1 MIDEAL
7 MRSLAFSAQDL
18 FTAAR
23 WLESCGRLGVGPDV
37 LDEAEGELIV
47 ARNAVEDAVAS
58 VLLMFGVHA
67 DVELHRIAP
76 DGVE

>member
-1 MIDEAL
+1 MIDETF
-7 MRSLAFSAQDL
+7 MKSLAFSAQDL

-23 WLESCGRLGVGPDV
+23 WLESCGQPGVGPDV

-58 VLLMFGVHA
+58 ILLTFGVHA
-67 DVELHRIAP
+67 DVELHRIIP